1 MMGQQVEDVMTSFD
15 NALAR
20 MDGIE
25 KSIDTKLDAKFAEV
39 LARLPPPATP
49 LQQQQQQQQQQ
60 PPSRREIALRKAS
73 RVPLQPGQPVGAAV
87 DTSVAPA
94 AAEEE
99 DDYVGDYEEEV
110 DQNQN

>member
-1 MMGQQVEDVMTSFD
+1 MGQQVEDVMTSFD

-39 LARLPPPATP
+39 LARLPPPAAP
-49 LQQQQQQQQQQ
+49 LQQQQ

-73 RVPLQPGQPVGAAV
+73 RVPFLPGQPVGAAV
-87 DTSVAPA
+87 DTSVDA
-94 AAEEE
+94 
-99 DDYVGDYEEEV
+99 GSTRF
-110 DQNQN
+110 

>member
-1 MMGQQVEDVMTSFD
+1 MTSFD

-39 LARLPPPATP
+39 LARLPPPAAP
-49 LQQQQQQQQQQ
+49 LQQQQQ
-60 PPSRREIALRKAS
+60 PPSRRETALRKAS
-73 RVPLQPGQPVGAAV
+73 RVPLEPAQIVGAAV

-94 AAEEE
+94 TAEEE
-99 DDYVGDYEEEV
+99 GIT
-110 DQNQN
+110 